1 MICVHIRLYFILFFL
16 QPFHLHHLFLC
27 MHVRTFLGKE
37 GGRGGEEEREGRR
50 ERGREIERGKEG
62 ETKRRREGGWEG
74 GRERKRRGER
84 EREGERER
92 ARRHVCICAR
102 TIVCNDQL
110 IAAGPY
116 KRPSLMVSCTLPAYL
131 L

>member
-50 ERGREIERGKEG
+50 ERGREK
-62 ETKRRREGGWEG
+62 
-74 GRERKRRGER
+74 ER
-84 EREGERER
+84 ERELAGMFAYVR
-92 ARRHVCICAR
+92 VLSCV
-102 TIVCNDQL
+102 TINLLQL
-110 IAAGPY
+110 AHISAQ
-116 KRPSLMVSCTLPAYL
+116 V
-131 L
+131 